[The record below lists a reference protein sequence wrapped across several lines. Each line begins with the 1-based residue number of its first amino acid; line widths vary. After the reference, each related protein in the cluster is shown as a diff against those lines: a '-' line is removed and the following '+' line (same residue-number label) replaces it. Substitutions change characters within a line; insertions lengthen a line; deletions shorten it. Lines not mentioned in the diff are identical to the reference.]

1 MNKDFDFKT
10 MNIRSVLD
18 IEETFYYHHLIINR
32 TFLIANAAKDYINNI
47 IFFPNL
53 IEFIIR
59 YSELFNSLNNIKRD
73 DILECGHYEVYG
85 RTYRL
90 IQIFYNTAKD
100 IFYIRKSYFKKD
112 LSILDIQI
120 DFLSPRKLS
129 SQSLAKSIEYSIET
143 NRSAKDNFNYCLSP
157 KELASYL
164 FILINLIRPSNFNCG
179 EDGD

>member
-1 MNKDFDFKT
+1 MNKDFNFKT
-10 MNIRSVLD
+10 KNIRSVLD
-18 IEETFYYHHLIINR
+18 IEETFYYKHLIINR
-32 TFLIANAAKDYINNI
+32 TFLIANADKDYINHI

-73 DILECGHYEVYG
+73 DILECGHYEAYG

-90 IQIFYNTAKD
+90 IEIFYN
-100 IFYIRKSYFKKD
+100 IVENMFYIRKSYFKRD
-112 LSILDIQI
+112 LLIMNIQI
-120 DFLSPRKLS
+120 DFLLPRKVS

-143 NRSAKDNFNYCLSP
+143 NRSEKNNFDYCLSP

-164 FILINLIRPSNFNCG
+164 FILINLIGPSNFNCG
-179 EDGD
+179 RDGD